1 MRKLFFTLFSA
12 IALLVVSCT
21 FDDSSLSG
29 RIDNLESRVAAL
41 EQLCNQMNTNI
52 TSLQTIVGALQNN
65 DYVTNIAPI
74 TEGNKTIGYTISFS
88 KSNSITIYLG
98 GDASALQIGV
108 KQHSDGLY
116 YWTLGGEWLI
126 DDSGNK
132 VKAQGNMPMLKI
144 ENDYWYVSYD
154 NGTTW
159 SEMSKVTSGNAD
171 LMFNEVTYDDDY
183 VYLTLSDGTIL
194 ILPRRADFTDIPAN
208 EIWYTTNNGSAI
220 TLSYPDGFDVKIISN
235 LYEKSGR
242 GIITFDG
249 DVTSI
254 GEYAFSECESLVSI
268 TLPKGITEIGEGAFN
283 ECESLVR
290 ITLPKGVQSIGRD
303 AFKQCYALTS
313 ITIPEGVLSIGDY
326 AFNGC
331 NALTSITLPE
341 SITEIGYDAFMYC
354 SSLTAFYGK
363 YASEDNRCLIVD
375 GELLVFAR
383 AGLTSYTIPNGV
395 TSIGGYA
402 FYECSS
408 LVSITLPNS
417 VQSIGDSAFS
427 DCESLK
433 SIAIPNSVTSIGRS
447 AFYNCSSLN
456 SITLPEGITSIGGY
470 AFFGGSSLTTLYCK
484 PETPPMLGDISSV
497 FYNTSLSKIYVPA
510 SSVNAYKNASG
521 WKNHADII
529 EGYDFSN

>member
-1 MRKLFFTLFSA
+1 
-12 IALLVVSCT
+12 
-21 FDDSSLSG
+21 
-29 RIDNLESRVAAL
+29 
-41 EQLCNQMNTNI
+41 MNTNI

-116 YWTLGGEWLI
+116 YWTLGVEWLI

-159 SEMSKVTSGNAD
+159 SEMSKVTSGNSD
-171 LMFNEVTYDDDY
+171 LMFDEVTYDDDC
-183 VYLTLSDGTIL
+183 VYLTLSDGTTL

-208 EIWYTTNNGSAI
+208 EIWYTTINGSAI
-220 TLSYPDGFDVKIISN
+220 TLSYPDVFGAKIISN
-235 LYEKSGR
+235 VYEKSGK

-254 GEYAFSECESLVSI
+254 GNRAFYECSSLTSI
-268 TLPKGITEIGEGAFN
+268 TLPDSVT
-283 ECESLVR
+283 
-290 ITLPKGVQSIGRD
+290 SIGNR
-303 AFKQCYALTS
+303 AFYECSSLISMA
-313 ITIPEGVLSIGDY
+313 IPEGVLSIGYD
-326 AFNGC
+326 AFYSC
-331 NALTSITLPE
+331 IALTSITLPE

-363 YASEDNRCLIVD
+363 YASADNRCLIVD
-375 GELLVFAR
+375 GELNSFAP
-383 AGLTSYTIPNGV
+383 AGLTSYTIP
-395 TSIGGYA
+395 
-402 FYECSS
+402 
-408 LVSITLPNS
+408 
-417 VQSIGDSAFS
+417 D
-427 DCESLK
+427 
-433 SIAIPNSVTSIGRS
+433 SVTSIGS
-447 AFYNCSSLN
+447 DAFNYCYSLE
-456 SITLPEGITSIGGY
+456 SITLPDSVTSIGNW
-470 AFFGGSSLTTLYCK
+470 AFYFCPSLTTVYSK
-484 PETPPMLGDISSV
+484 NPTPPTPPTWSIDSLP
-497 FYNTSLSKIYVPA
+497 FYYCENLKKIYVPTE
-510 SSVNAYKNASG
+510 SVDAYKTANGWENYAS
-521 WKNHADII
+521 KI